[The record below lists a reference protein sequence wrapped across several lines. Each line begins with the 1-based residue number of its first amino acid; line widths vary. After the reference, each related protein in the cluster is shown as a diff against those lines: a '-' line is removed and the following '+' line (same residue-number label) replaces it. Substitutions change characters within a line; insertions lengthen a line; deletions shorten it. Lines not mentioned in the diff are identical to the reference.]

1 MRIGLSTSVIQ
12 RGQTGIA
19 QYVLGLTRA
28 LTRHG
33 GAHEF
38 VLYVLEEDLPLFEFA
53 RKQVLLAPVAE
64 RFRPPV
70 KNILWHQT
78 QLPKLA
84 REHRL
89 DVLHLPSYRR
99 LLWRRPAALVATIHD
114 LAPFRVARKYDW
126 KRMLYGRV
134 IARWLARRQHEIIA
148 ISQSTA
154 RDLGRFFGLANGRVT
169 VIYNGVDHERFFPAP
184 RGIARAVAAQR
195 FGLRQPFFL
204 YLARLEHPG
213 KNHARLIQAFDRF
226 KAETKSSW
234 QLVLAGSD
242 WHGAEV
248 VHATIRQSPFA
259 ADIRCL
265 GFVSDADV
273 PALYRAA
280 DVFVYPSLHEGFGL
294 PPVEAMASGCPV
306 LASTRGSLGEVVGEA
321 VATVDPEDIGALAR
335 QLTRLATD
343 EALREQLREAGAA
356 HAQRFDWHTTA
367 AMTLEVYER
376 AVRRVKTP
384 AAQWALAGRLSKL

>member
-28 LTRHG
+28 FIRHP

-38 VLYVLEEDLPLFEFA
+38 ILYVLEEDLPLFEFA
-53 RKQVLLAPVAE
+53 RKKAQLAPVPE
-64 RFRPPV
+64 RFRPPL
-70 KNILWHQT
+70 KNILWHQI

-99 LLWRRPAALVATIHD
+99 LIWRRPSALVATIHD
-114 LAPFRVARKYDW
+114 LAPFRLARKYDW
-126 KRMLYGRV
+126 KRMFYGRV

-148 ISQSTA
+148 VSHNTA
-154 RDLGRFFGLANGRVT
+154 QDTGRFFGLANGRVT

-195 FGLRQPFFL
+195 FGLCQPFFL
-204 YLARLEHPG
+204 YLARLEHPA
-213 KNHARLIQAFDRF
+213 KNHARLIQAFDQF
-226 KAETKSSW
+226 KAETRSPW

-248 VHATIRQSPFA
+248 IHATIRQSPFA

-265 GFVSDADV
+265 GFVSDDDV

-280 DVFVYPSLHEGFGL
+280 EVFVYPSLHEGFGL
-294 PPVEAMASGCPV
+294 PPIEAMASGCPV
-306 LASTRGSLGEVVGEA
+306 LSSTRGSLSEVLGEA
-321 VATVDPEDIGALAR
+321 AETVDPEDVGALAW
-335 QLTRLATD
+335 QLTRLASD
-343 EALREQLREAGAA
+343 DGLRERLRAAGAA
-356 HAQRFDWHTTA
+356 HAQQFDWHTTA
-367 AMTLEVYER
+367 AMTLEVYAR
-376 AVRRVKTP
+376 AARRVKTRV
-384 AAQWALAGRLSKL
+384 AQWAPASRLSEL